1 MTQLSDRTCMVVY
14 SITVTLLAFSWVYI
28 PA

>member
-1 MTQLSDRTCMVVY
+1 MTRLSDCTCMVVY
-14 SITVTLLAFSWVYI
+14 SITVTLLALSWVYI